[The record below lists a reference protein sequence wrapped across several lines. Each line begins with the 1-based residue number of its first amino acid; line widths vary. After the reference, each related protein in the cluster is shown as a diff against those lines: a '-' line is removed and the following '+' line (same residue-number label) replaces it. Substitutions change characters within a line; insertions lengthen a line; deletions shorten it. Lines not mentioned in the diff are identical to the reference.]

1 MHPHSPVIR
10 VPPRLPAGL
19 FLAVFVRSSM
29 NARIKRTAIHGRT
42 LQPWRPCIG
51 WYLAVHL
58 RGRGHRHTLKPR
70 LRHPPL
76 HRVQRRRR
84 HNSNPKA
91 VRRSPMSSASLAVAA
106 RPHPEAARVVAL
118 SAAIALNL
126 AALLILT
133 RPLAPQVLALVHKLA
148 SVPQVVFIESPPK
161 VPQPPPI
168 ELKPLPH
175 PPAAPVL
182 VQPRPSV
189 APPVLTTSV
198 EGTQAMPTVAPPS
211 AAPADT
217 AAPVEAT
224 LAYRSAPLRFPAQA
238 LRQPLQGT
246 VLLRVLVDESGAP

>member
-1 MHPHSPVIR
+1 MPTRSRCAGGCTPIPLSSAFRPASPR
-10 VPPRLPAGL
+10 GFFL
-19 FLAVFVRSSM
+19 FVSVRSSM

-91 VRRSPMSSASLAVAA
+91 VRRSPMSSASLAVAV
-106 RPHPEAARVVAL
+106 RPHPEAARVAAL

-133 RPLAPQVLALVHKLA
+133 RPLAPQALALMHKLVA
-148 SVPQVVFIESPPK
+148 VPQVVFLDPPPK
-161 VPQPPPI
+161 VPPPPAI

-175 PPAAPVL
+175 PPAAPVH
-182 VQPRPSV
+182 VQPRPDAV
-189 APPVLTTSV
+189 PPV
-198 EGTQAMPTVAPPS
+198 
-211 AAPADT
+211 
-217 AAPVEAT
+217 
-224 LAYRSAPLRFPAQA
+224 
-238 LRQPLQGT
+238 
-246 VLLRVLVDESGAP
+246 

>member
-1 MHPHSPVIR
+1 
-10 VPPRLPAGL
+10 
-19 FLAVFVRSSM
+19 
-29 NARIKRTAIHGRT
+29 
-42 LQPWRPCIG
+42 
-51 WYLAVHL
+51 
-58 RGRGHRHTLKPR
+58 
-70 LRHPPL
+70 
-76 HRVQRRRR
+76 
-84 HNSNPKA
+84 
-91 VRRSPMSSASLAVAA
+91 MSSASLAVAA

-182 VQPRPSV
+182 AQPRPSV

-198 EGTQAMPTVAPPS
+198 EGTQPMPTVAPPS
-211 AAPADT
+211 ATPADT
-217 AAPVEAT
+217 AMPVEAT

-238 LRQPLQGT
+238 LRQHLQGT
-246 VLLRVLVDESGAP
+246 VLLRVLVDENGAPVQVEVEHGSGYAVLDRSAREQVLAHWRFQPAMVNGHAVRAWARVPVSFVLHDL

>member
-1 MHPHSPVIR
+1 
-10 VPPRLPAGL
+10 
-19 FLAVFVRSSM
+19 
-29 NARIKRTAIHGRT
+29 
-42 LQPWRPCIG
+42 
-51 WYLAVHL
+51 
-58 RGRGHRHTLKPR
+58 
-70 LRHPPL
+70 
-76 HRVQRRRR
+76 
-84 HNSNPKA
+84 
-91 VRRSPMSSASLAVAA
+91 MSSASLAVAA

-168 ELKPLPH
+168 ELKRLPH

-182 VQPRPSV
+182 AQPRPSV

-198 EGTQAMPTVAPPS
+198 EGTQPMPTVAPPS
-211 AAPADT
+211 ATPADT
-217 AAPVEAT
+217 AMPVEAT

-238 LRQPLQGT
+238 LRQHLQGT
-246 VLLRVLVDESGAP
+246 VLLRVLVDENGAPVQVEVEHGSAYAVLDRSAREQVLAHWRFQPAMVNGHAVRAWARVPVSFVLHDL

>member
-1 MHPHSPVIR
+1 
-10 VPPRLPAGL
+10 
-19 FLAVFVRSSM
+19 
-29 NARIKRTAIHGRT
+29 
-42 LQPWRPCIG
+42 
-51 WYLAVHL
+51 
-58 RGRGHRHTLKPR
+58 
-70 LRHPPL
+70 
-76 HRVQRRRR
+76 
-84 HNSNPKA
+84 
-91 VRRSPMSSASLAVAA
+91 MSSASLAVAA

-238 LRQPLQGT
+238 LRQHLQGT
-246 VLLRVLVDESGAP
+246 VLLRVLVDENGAPVQVEVEHGSGYAVLDRSAREQVLAHWRFQPAMVNGHAVRAWARVPVSFVLHDL

>member
-1 MHPHSPVIR
+1 
-10 VPPRLPAGL
+10 
-19 FLAVFVRSSM
+19 
-29 NARIKRTAIHGRT
+29 
-42 LQPWRPCIG
+42 
-51 WYLAVHL
+51 
-58 RGRGHRHTLKPR
+58 
-70 LRHPPL
+70 
-76 HRVQRRRR
+76 
-84 HNSNPKA
+84 
-91 VRRSPMSSASLAVAA
+91 MSSASLAVAA

-182 VQPRPSV
+182 AQPRPSV

-198 EGTQAMPTVAPPS
+198 EGTQPMPTVAPPS
-211 AAPADT
+211 ATPADT
-217 AAPVEAT
+217 AMPVEAT

-238 LRQPLQGT
+238 LRQHLQGT
-246 VLLRVLVDESGAP
+246 VLLRVLVDEEGKPVDVIVEQSSGYRLLDRSAREQVLAGWRFQPASVDGHAVRAWARVPVSFELRKL

>member
-1 MHPHSPVIR
+1 
-10 VPPRLPAGL
+10 
-19 FLAVFVRSSM
+19 
-29 NARIKRTAIHGRT
+29 
-42 LQPWRPCIG
+42 
-51 WYLAVHL
+51 
-58 RGRGHRHTLKPR
+58 
-70 LRHPPL
+70 
-76 HRVQRRRR
+76 
-84 HNSNPKA
+84 
-91 VRRSPMSSASLAVAA
+91 MSSASLAVAA
-106 RPHPEAARVVAL
+106 RPYPEAARVVAL

-161 VPQPPPI
+161 VPLPPAI

-182 VQPRPSV
+182 AQPRPSV
-189 APPVLTTSV
+189 APPVLTPSV

-238 LRQPLQGT
+238 LRQHLQGT
-246 VLLRVLVDESGAP
+246 VLLRVLVDENGAPVQVEVEHGSGYAVLDRSAREQVLAHWRFQPAMVNGHAVRAWARVPVSFVLHDL